1 LIARSSTDA
10 VVTELQERE
19 LSELGFIPLCRCQ
32 DTGFAAFPGNQSVQK
47 PKTFDEQP
55 ATVNAR
61 LSAMLQYILCVSR
74 IAHYVKSIGR
84 DRVGAFT
91 GPADCQETLER
102 WLRNYTM
109 SSDRAGDE
117 SRARY
122 PLREARVKV
131 IERAD
136 KPGSYYCEIH
146 LRPQYQ
152 LDQLAAALRLVTEI
166 TPTRPG

>member
-1 LIARSSTDA
+1 L
-10 VVTELQERE
+10 
-19 LSELGFIPLCRCQ
+19 
-32 DTGFAAFPGNQSVQK
+32 GNQSVQK
-47 PKTFDEQP
+47 PKTYDELP
-55 ATVNAR
+55 ATINAR

-84 DRVGAFT
+84 DRVGSFT
-91 GPADCQETLER
+91 GPADCQEALER

-109 SSDRAGDE
+109 SSERAGEE

-122 PLREARVKV
+122 PLREARVRV
-131 IERAD
+131 IERPD
-136 KPGSYYCEIH
+136 KPGSYYCEVH

-166 TPTRPG
+166 APTRPA